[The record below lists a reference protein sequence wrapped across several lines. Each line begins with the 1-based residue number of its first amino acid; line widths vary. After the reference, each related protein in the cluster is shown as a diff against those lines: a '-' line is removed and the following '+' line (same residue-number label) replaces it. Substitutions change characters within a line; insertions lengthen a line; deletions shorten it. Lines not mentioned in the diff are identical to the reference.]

1 MLGIP
6 RIRQHALEGSSEVTI
21 YAYAED
27 AGVTTTR
34 NFTIP
39 AVNQKGPTIDKAKPA
54 RLRKQVHFRGNAEAF
69 AAINSAKAMS
79 VKLGGGVSLTV
90 GDGARSVSTRFGT
103 DATIRAEDIE
113 AFIAAARQALDS
125 ETAEVVLRV
134 EDLDFG
140 SGYDLEVFLEKLRVE
155 PGPGEVEQ

>member
-1 MLGIP
+1 
-6 RIRQHALEGSSEVTI
+6 
-21 YAYAED
+21 
-27 AGVTTTR
+27 
-34 NFTIP
+34 
-39 AVNQKGPTIDKAKPA
+39 
-54 RLRKQVHFRGNAEAF
+54 
-69 AAINSAKAMS
+69 MS

-103 DATIRAEDIE
+103 DATIRAEDLE
-113 AFIAAARQALDS
+113 AFITAARHALGS

-140 SGYDLEVFLEKLRVE
+140 SGYDLEMFLEKLRVE